1 MVKDQDV
8 AREEQRIA
16 GLHILTEEQTA
27 TPVGGRYLCAAWAS
41 DQNGWRKI
49 RVVMDSGAA
58 ECVAPRDMCP
68 QYIISDPAARRSGVF
83 YTSADGGRLDKLGQ
97 QELPIAFDNE

>member
-27 TPVGGRYLCAAWAS
+27 TPVGGRYLCTAWAS

-58 ECVAPRDMCP
+58 ECVAPKDMCP
-68 QYIISDPAARRSGVF
+68 QYVISDSVRAGQEYSILRETEVDWT
-83 YTSADGGRLDKLGQ
+83 TS
-97 QELPIAFDNE
+97 DNKTFL

>member
-58 ECVAPRDMCP
+58 ECVAPRDMCL
-68 QYIISDPAARRSGVF
+68 QYIISEPAARKSGSILHFGRWRSI
-83 YTSADGGRLDKLGQ
+83 GQ
-97 QELPIAFDNE
+97 TRTTRASYSL